1 MILDV
6 DDLAGRTEGLQVLIE
21 DRTFSEGDL
30 VGSTARAC
38 ASVRIAPAMDVPLDL
53 HRALTARRRQAR
65 RKRELIVEIV
75 SPPAVVSGA
84 IAGFAPSLNKVVV
97 HVGSGWPAQ
106 LNIDVV
112 GVPFAVA
119 G

>member
-1 MILDV
+1 MLDV
-6 DDLAGRTEGLQVLIE
+6 YGLAGR
-21 DRTFSEGDL
+21 
-30 VGSTARAC
+30 
-38 ASVRIAPAMDVPLDL
+38 
-53 HRALTARRRQAR
+53 
-65 RKRELIVEIV
+65 
-75 SPPAVVSGA
+75 SGA
-84 IAGFAPSLNKVVV
+84 IAGFVPSLNKVVV